1 MMNEVIRFLVK
12 GWLKSK
18 YIFILPVAIV
28 VLVGT
33 ILVMNSMQSG
43 ATKQE
48 LQETFN
54 NRKDTVH
61 LLITSTLTKE
71 RVIGLTPEEQQS
83 LESLLLKEQ
92 YINDIL
98 KKLDEND
105 LQIAAQQ
112 LAYLNEYEN
121 YIAFKAIPYLGE
133 HTVTV
138 EKEKAEALIDHQLA
152 YTEQNTP
159 FKTALFTKQLF
170 QVLFSPIT
178 AFLLLLVFCYKYIF
192 DRENRTFD
200 FFKINSLS
208 STAIYFGYL
217 IPLLMV
223 VLCYIALACVVSLL
237 PPLITGNLNTIY
249 YPVEVAVNSEIIL
262 VPIWKWLVFIPIGW
276 GIFSAIL
283 LLLFT
288 CLIKQQAKLGLLF
301 SLISLPVLIS
311 YMISLKTGFQM
322 YNLIHLIV
330 SYEQLLLN
338 PNRFVPYLI
347 IMLLLV
353 VIGTGITY
361 AVINMKS
368 VSFGVPEYTSSKKQ
382 YRPNRRFKLL
392 QFEHVK
398 KKRKGHILFT
408 VLLLFGIIGG
418 TVIVVNEQFRT
429 FPDKALKIIE
439 RSQNTIIQDQTHW
452 KLVAEEFEMEQ
463 ELQRRMAE
471 ETGEELELLDQNPY
485 QSMIK
490 QLEMRFEALEH
501 LKADIHSPT
510 FAETF
515 RDVMNS
521 FEPGSYRESDN
532 TLWTITDM
540 ASEEQE
546 ILLDDKRLD
555 PWPLGHKWV
564 SNFDD
569 PSQALDQEHYERLKL
584 FQEQNTKYGDSSS
597 FAMYRFFEWNMML
610 FVLFLFVLLLWT
622 TMAEEYRPNPS
633 MSFLATKP
641 IRFSSIYIAK
651 WIYNLTVACSLLLI
665 TGTIIFL
672 IATFIGGVG
681 DKDYPI
687 LIYATERLEEHFF
700 FSTANNAYFYFES
713 LTSLL
718 IKSGL
723 LVFMQLF
730 FLNSLFSFIGKLM
743 KNHYAAIIV
752 TSILVIAG
760 YFAGNHYIELTS
772 SMYNPFVY
780 FDTWNIVDGWKSIE
794 ANNGKVNFL
803 TGAVILLIS
812 GSLLFFM
819 GLLFKRK
826 VIS

>member
-1 MMNEVIRFLVK
+1 MNEVIRFLMK
-12 GWLKSK
+12 GLLKSK
-18 YIFILPVAIV
+18 YIFILPVAIFL
-28 VLVGT
+28 LVGSM
-33 ILVMNSMQSG
+33 LVMNSIQSG

-105 LQIAAQQ
+105 LQIAEQQ
-112 LAYLNEYEN
+112 LAFLNEYEN

-133 HTVTV
+133 HSVAV

-159 FKTALFTKQLF
+159 YKTALFTKQLF
-170 QVLFSPIT
+170 QILFSPVT
-178 AFLLLLVFCYKYIF
+178 AFLLLLVFSYKYIF

-200 FFKINSLS
+200 FFKMNSLS

-217 IPLLMV
+217 IPLLLV
-223 VLCYIALACVVSLL
+223 VLCYIVIGCVLSFL
-237 PPLITGNLNTIY
+237 PPLLSGNLNTIY
-249 YPVEVAVNSEIIL
+249 YPVEVTVNSEVVLI
-262 VPIWKWLVFIPIGW
+262 PIWKWLVFIPIGW

-311 YMISLKTGFQM
+311 YIVSLKTGFLM
-322 YNLIHLIV
+322 FNPIHLIV

-338 PNRFVPYLI
+338 SNRLVFYLI
-347 IMLLLV
+347 IMFLLV
-353 VIGTGITY
+353 LVCTGLTY

-368 VSFGVPEYTSSKKQ
+368 VSLGVPEYTASKKQ
-382 YRPNRRFKLL
+382 YRPNRKFKLL
-392 QFEHVK
+392 QFEHMK
-398 KKRKGHILFT
+398 KKRKGHILLT

-418 TVIVVNEQFRT
+418 TVIVVNEQYRT

-439 RSQNTIIQDQTHW
+439 SSQNTNIQDQTHW
-452 KLVAEEFEMEQ
+452 KLVADEFEMEQ
-463 ELQRRMAE
+463 ELQQRMAE
-471 ETGEELELLDQNPY
+471 ETGEELEMIDQNPY
-485 QSMIK
+485 QAMIK

-501 LKADIHSPT
+501 LKADINSPI

-521 FEPGSYRESDN
+521 FEPGSYKESDN
-532 TLWTITDM
+532 TLWTMTDM

-546 ILLDDKRLD
+546 IVLDEKRIT

-564 SNFDD
+564 SKFDD

-597 FAMYRFFEWNMML
+597 FAMYRFLDWNLML
-610 FVLFLFVLLLWT
+610 FVLCLFVFILWT
-622 TMAEEYRPNPS
+622 TMADEYRPTLS
-633 MSFLATKP
+633 MNFLATKP
-641 IRFSSIYIAK
+641 IRFSSIYIVK
-651 WIYNLTVACSLLLI
+651 WFYNLTVACSLLLI
-665 TGTIIFL
+665 TGTIVFV
-672 IATFIGGVG
+672 IATLIGGAG
-681 DKDYPI
+681 DWDYPI
-687 LIYATERLEEHFF
+687 LIYATERLEDSFF
-700 FSTANNAYFYFES
+700 FSTANNAYFYFDS
-713 LTSLL
+713 LSSLL
-718 IKSGL
+718 FKSGV
-723 LVFMQLF
+723 LVFLQLF
-730 FLNSLFSFIGKLM
+730 FLNSLFSFIGKWM

-752 TSILVIAG
+752 TSILVITG

-794 ANNGKVNFL
+794 ANNAKVNFL
-803 TGAVILLIS
+803 TGTGILLI
-812 GSLLFFM
+812 GGILLLGL

-826 VIS
+826 VNS

>member
-1 MMNEVIRFLVK
+1 MNEVIRFLMK
-12 GWLKSK
+12 GLLKSK
-18 YIFILPVAIV
+18 YIFILPVAII
-28 VLVGT
+28 VLVGSM
-33 ILVMNSMQSG
+33 LVMNSMQSG

-105 LQIAAQQ
+105 LQIAEQQ
-112 LAYLNEYEN
+112 LAFLNEYEN

-133 HTVTV
+133 HSVAV

-159 FKTALFTKQLF
+159 YKTALFTKQLF
-170 QVLFSPIT
+170 QILFSPVT
-178 AFLLLLVFCYKYIF
+178 AFLLLLVFSYKYIF

-200 FFKINSLS
+200 FFKMNSLS

-217 IPLLMV
+217 IPLLLV
-223 VLCYIALACVVSLL
+223 VLCYIVIGCVLSFL
-237 PPLITGNLNTIY
+237 PPLLSGNLNTIY
-249 YPVEVAVNSEIIL
+249 YPVEVTVNSEVVLI
-262 VPIWKWLVFIPIGW
+262 PIWKWLVFIPIGW

-311 YMISLKTGFQM
+311 YIVSLKTGFLM
-322 YNLIHLIV
+322 FNPIHLIV

-338 PNRFVPYLI
+338 SNRLVFYLI
-347 IMLLLV
+347 IMFLLV
-353 VIGTGITY
+353 LVCTGLTY

-368 VSFGVPEYTSSKKQ
+368 VSLGVPEYTASKKQ
-382 YRPNRRFKLL
+382 YRPNRKFKLL
-392 QFEHVK
+392 QFEHMK
-398 KKRKGHILFT
+398 KKRKGHILLT

-418 TVIVVNEQFRT
+418 TVIVVNEQYRT

-439 RSQNTIIQDQTHW
+439 SSQNTNIQDQTHW
-452 KLVAEEFEMEQ
+452 KLVADEFEMEQ
-463 ELQRRMAE
+463 ELQQRMAE
-471 ETGEELELLDQNPY
+471 ETGEELEMIDQNPY
-485 QSMIK
+485 QAMIK

-501 LKADIHSPT
+501 LKADINSPI

-521 FEPGSYRESDN
+521 FEPGSYKESDN
-532 TLWTITDM
+532 TLWTMTDM

-546 ILLDDKRLD
+546 IVLDEKRIT

-564 SNFDD
+564 SKFDD

-597 FAMYRFFEWNMML
+597 FAMYRFLDWNLML
-610 FVLFLFVLLLWT
+610 FVLCLFVFILWT
-622 TMAEEYRPNPS
+622 TMADEYRPTLS
-633 MSFLATKP
+633 MNFLATKP
-641 IRFSSIYIAK
+641 IRFSSIYIVK
-651 WIYNLTVACSLLLI
+651 WFYNLTVACSLLLI
-665 TGTIIFL
+665 TGTIVFV
-672 IATFIGGVG
+672 IATLIGGAG
-681 DKDYPI
+681 DWDYPI
-687 LIYATERLEEHFF
+687 LIYATERLEDSFF
-700 FSTANNAYFYFES
+700 FSTANNAYFYFDS
-713 LTSLL
+713 LSSLL
-718 IKSGL
+718 FKSGV
-723 LVFMQLF
+723 LVFLQLF
-730 FLNSLFSFIGKLM
+730 FLNSLFSFIGKWM

-752 TSILVIAG
+752 TSILVITG

-794 ANNGKVNFL
+794 ANNAKVNFL
-803 TGAVILLIS
+803 TGTGILLI
-812 GSLLFFM
+812 GGILLLGL

-826 VIS
+826 VNS

>member
-1 MMNEVIRFLVK
+1 MNEVIRFLMK
-12 GWLKSK
+12 GLLKSK
-18 YIFILPVAIV
+18 YIFILPVAII
-28 VLVGT
+28 VLVGSM
-33 ILVMNSMQSG
+33 LVMNSIQSG

-105 LQIAAQQ
+105 LQIAEQQ
-112 LAYLNEYEN
+112 LAFLNEYEN

-133 HTVTV
+133 QSVTV

-159 FKTALFTKQLF
+159 YKTALFTKQLF
-170 QVLFSPIT
+170 QILFSPVT
-178 AFLLLLVFCYKYIF
+178 AFLLLLVFSYKYMF

-200 FFKINSLS
+200 FFKMNSLS

-217 IPLLMV
+217 MPLLLV
-223 VLCYIALACVVSLL
+223 ELCYIVIGYVLSFL
-237 PPLITGNLNTIY
+237 PPLLSGNLNTIY
-249 YPVEVAVNSEIIL
+249 YPVEVTVNSEVVLI
-262 VPIWKWLVFIPIGW
+262 PIWKWLVFIPIGW
-276 GIFSAIL
+276 GIFCAIL

-288 CLIKQQAKLGLLF
+288 CLIKQQVKLGLLF

-311 YMISLKTGFQM
+311 YIVSLKTGFLM
-322 YNLIHLIV
+322 YNPIHLIV

-338 PNRFVPYLI
+338 LNRLVYYLI
-347 IMLLLV
+347 IMFLLV
-353 VIGTGITY
+353 LVCTGLTY

-368 VSFGVPEYTSSKKQ
+368 VSLGVPEYTASKKQ
-382 YRPNRRFKLL
+382 YRPNRKFKLL
-392 QFEHVK
+392 QFEHMK
-398 KKRKGHILFT
+398 KKRKGHILLT

-418 TVIVVNEQFRT
+418 TVIVVNEQYRT

-439 RSQNTIIQDQTHW
+439 SSQNTNIQDQTHW
-452 KLVAEEFEMEQ
+452 KLVADEFEMEQ
-463 ELQRRMAE
+463 ELQQRMAE
-471 ETGEELELLDQNPY
+471 ETGEELEILDQNPY
-485 QSMIK
+485 QAMIK

-521 FEPGSYRESDN
+521 FEPGSYKESDN
-532 TLWTITDM
+532 TLWTMTDM

-546 ILLDDKRLD
+546 IVLDEKRIT

-564 SNFDD
+564 SKFDD
-569 PSQALDQEHYERLKL
+569 LSQALDQEHYERLKL

-597 FAMYRFFEWNMML
+597 FAMYRFLDWNLML
-610 FVLFLFVLLLWT
+610 VVLFLFVFILWT
-622 TMAEEYRPNPS
+622 TMADEYRPTLS
-633 MSFLATKP
+633 MNFLATKP
-641 IRFSSIYIAK
+641 IRFSSIYIMK

-665 TGTIIFL
+665 TGTIVFL
-672 IATFIGGVG
+672 IATLIGGAG
-681 DKDYPI
+681 DWDYPI
-687 LIYATERLEEHFF
+687 LIYATERLEDSFI

-713 LTSLL
+713 LSSLL
-718 IKSGL
+718 FKSGV
-723 LVFMQLF
+723 LVFLQLF

-752 TSILVIAG
+752 TSILVITG

-794 ANNGKVNFL
+794 ANNAKVNFL
-803 TGAVILLIS
+803 TGTGILLI
-812 GSLLFFM
+812 GGILLLGL

-826 VIS
+826 VNS

>member
-1 MMNEVIRFLVK
+1 MNEVIRFLMK
-12 GWLKSK
+12 GLLKSK
-18 YIFILPVAIV
+18 YIFILPVAII
-28 VLVGT
+28 VLVGSM
-33 ILVMNSMQSG
+33 LVMNSIQSG

-105 LQIAAQQ
+105 LQIAEQQ
-112 LAYLNEYEN
+112 LAFLNEYEN

-133 HTVTV
+133 HSVAV

-159 FKTALFTKQLF
+159 YKTALFTKQLF
-170 QVLFSPIT
+170 QILFSPVT
-178 AFLLLLVFCYKYIF
+178 AFLLLLVFSYKYMF

-200 FFKINSLS
+200 FFKMNSLS

-217 IPLLMV
+217 MPLLLV
-223 VLCYIALACVVSLL
+223 ELCYIVIGYVLSFL
-237 PPLITGNLNTIY
+237 PPLLSGNLNTIY
-249 YPVEVAVNSEIIL
+249 YPVEVTVNSEVVLI
-262 VPIWKWLVFIPIGW
+262 PIWKWLVFIPIGW

-311 YMISLKTGFQM
+311 YIVSLKTGFLM
-322 YNLIHLIV
+322 FNPIHLIV

-338 PNRFVPYLI
+338 SNRLVFYLI
-347 IMLLLV
+347 IMFLLV
-353 VIGTGITY
+353 MVCTGLTY

-368 VSFGVPEYTSSKKQ
+368 VSLGVPEYTASKKQ
-382 YRPNRRFKLL
+382 YRPNRKFKLL
-392 QFEHVK
+392 QFELMK
-398 KKRKGHILFT
+398 KKRKGHILLT

-418 TVIVVNEQFRT
+418 TVIVVNEQYRT

-439 RSQNTIIQDQTHW
+439 SSQNTNIQDQTHW
-452 KLVAEEFEMEQ
+452 KLVADEFEMEQ
-463 ELQRRMAE
+463 ELQQRMAE
-471 ETGEELELLDQNPY
+471 ETGEELEMLDQNPY
-485 QSMIK
+485 QAMIK

-501 LKADIHSPT
+501 LKADINSPI

-521 FEPGSYRESDN
+521 FEPGSYKESDN
-532 TLWTITDM
+532 TLWTMTDM

-546 ILLDDKRLD
+546 IVLDEKRIT

-564 SNFDD
+564 SKFDD

-597 FAMYRFFEWNMML
+597 FAMYRFLDWNLML
-610 FVLFLFVLLLWT
+610 VVLFLFVFILWT
-622 TMAEEYRPNPS
+622 TMADEYRPTLS
-633 MSFLATKP
+633 MNFLATKP
-641 IRFSSIYIAK
+641 IRFSSIYIVK
-651 WIYNLTVACSLLLI
+651 WFYNLTVACSLLLI
-665 TGTIIFL
+665 TGTIVFV
-672 IATFIGGVG
+672 IATLIGGAG
-681 DKDYPI
+681 DWDYPI
-687 LIYATERLEEHFF
+687 LIYATERLEDSFF
-700 FSTANNAYFYFES
+700 FSTANNAYFYFDS
-713 LTSLL
+713 LSSLL
-718 IKSGL
+718 FKSGV
-723 LVFMQLF
+723 LVFLQLF
-730 FLNSLFSFIGKLM
+730 FLNSLFSFIGKWM

-752 TSILVIAG
+752 TSILVITG

-794 ANNGKVNFL
+794 ANNAKVNFL
-803 TGAVILLIS
+803 TGTGILLI
-812 GSLLFFM
+812 GGILLLGL

-826 VIS
+826 VTS

>member
-1 MMNEVIRFLVK
+1 MNEVIRFLMK
-12 GWLKSK
+12 GLLKSK
-18 YIFILPVAIV
+18 YIFILPVAII
-28 VLVGT
+28 VLVGSML
-33 ILVMNSMQSG
+33 IMNSIQSG

-83 LESLLLKEQ
+83 SESLLLKEQ

-105 LQIAAQQ
+105 LQIAEQQ
-112 LAYLNEYEN
+112 LAFLNEYEN

-133 HTVTV
+133 HSVAV

-159 FKTALFTKQLF
+159 YKTALFTKQLF
-170 QVLFSPIT
+170 QILFSPVT
-178 AFLLLLVFCYKYIF
+178 AFLLLLVFSYKYMF

-200 FFKINSLS
+200 FFKMNSLS

-217 IPLLMV
+217 MPLLLV
-223 VLCYIALACVVSLL
+223 ELCYIVIGYVLSFL
-237 PPLITGNLNTIY
+237 PPLLSGNLNTIY
-249 YPVEVAVNSEIIL
+249 YPVEVTVNSEVVLI
-262 VPIWKWLVFIPIGW
+262 PIWKWLVFIPIGW
-276 GIFSAIL
+276 GIFSTIL

-311 YMISLKTGFQM
+311 YIVSLKTGFLM
-322 YNLIHLIV
+322 YNPIHLIV

-338 PNRFVPYLI
+338 SNRLVFYLI
-347 IMLLLV
+347 IMFLLV
-353 VIGTGITY
+353 MVCTGLTY

-368 VSFGVPEYTSSKKQ
+368 VSLGVPEYTASKKQ
-382 YRPNRRFKLL
+382 YRPNRKFKLL
-392 QFEHVK
+392 QFEHMK
-398 KKRKGHILFT
+398 KKRKGHILLT

-418 TVIVVNEQFRT
+418 TVIVVNEQYRT

-439 RSQNTIIQDQTHW
+439 SSQNTNIQDQTHW
-452 KLVAEEFEMEQ
+452 KLVADEFEMEQ
-463 ELQRRMAE
+463 ELQQRMAE
-471 ETGEELELLDQNPY
+471 ETGEELEMIDQNPY
-485 QSMIK
+485 QAMIK

-501 LKADIHSPT
+501 LKADINSPI

-521 FEPGSYRESDN
+521 FEPGSYKESDN
-532 TLWTITDM
+532 TLWTMTDM

-546 ILLDDKRLD
+546 IVLDEKRIT

-564 SNFDD
+564 SKFDD

-597 FAMYRFFEWNMML
+597 FAMYRFLDWNLML
-610 FVLFLFVLLLWT
+610 VVLFLFVFILWT
-622 TMAEEYRPNPS
+622 TMADEYRPTLS
-633 MSFLATKP
+633 MNFLATKP
-641 IRFSSIYIAK
+641 IRFSSIYIMK

-665 TGTIIFL
+665 TGTIVFL
-672 IATFIGGVG
+672 IATLIGGAG
-681 DKDYPI
+681 DWDYPI
-687 LIYATERLEEHFF
+687 LIYATERLEDSFI
-700 FSTANNAYFYFES
+700 FSTANNAYFYFDS
-713 LTSLL
+713 LSSLL
-718 IKSGL
+718 FKSGV
-723 LVFMQLF
+723 LVFLQLF

-752 TSILVIAG
+752 TSILVITG

-803 TGAVILLIS
+803 TGTGILLI
-812 GSLLFFM
+812 GGILLLGL

-826 VIS
+826 VTS

>member
-1 MMNEVIRFLVK
+1 MNEVIRFLLK

-18 YIFILPVAIV
+18 YIFILPVAIT

-33 ILVMNSMQSG
+33 MFVMNSMQSG

-48 LQETFN
+48 LQEMFN

-83 LESLLLKEQ
+83 LQSLLLKEQ

-98 KKLDEND
+98 KKLAEND
-105 LQIAAQQ
+105 LQIVDQQ

-133 HTVTV
+133 HTVEV
-138 EKEKAEALIDHQLA
+138 EREKAEALFDHQLG

-170 QVLFSPIT
+170 HILFSPIT
-178 AFLLLLVFCYKYIF
+178 AFLLLLAFCYQYMF

-223 VLCYIALACVVSLL
+223 VLCYIALACAVSIL
-237 PPLITGNLNTIY
+237 PPLLTGNLNTIY
-249 YPVEVAVNSEIIL
+249 YPVEVAMNSEIIL

-276 GIFSAIL
+276 GIFSALL

-288 CLIKQQAKLGLLF
+288 CLIKQQTRLGFLF
-301 SLISLPVLIS
+301 ALISVPVLIS
-311 YMISLKTGFQM
+311 YMISLKTGFQR
-322 YNLIHLIV
+322 YNPIHLIV

-338 PNRFVPYLI
+338 SNRFVLYLI
-347 IMLLLV
+347 IMLLLAV
-353 VIGTGITY
+353 VCTGLTY
-361 AVINMKS
+361 TVINLQNI
-368 VSFGVPEYTSSKKQ
+368 SFGLPDYTASKKQ
-382 YRPNRRFKLL
+382 YQPNRKFKLL
-392 QFEHVK
+392 QFEYLK
-398 KKRKGHILFT
+398 KRRKGHILMT

-418 TVIVVNEQFRT
+418 TVIAVNEQYRT
-429 FPDKALKIIE
+429 YPDKALKVIE
-439 RSQNTIIQDQTHW
+439 SAQNTIIQDHVHW
-452 KLVAEEFEMEQ
+452 KMVSDEFEMEQ
-463 ELQRRMAE
+463 ELHRQMAE

-485 QSMIK
+485 QSMII
-490 QLEMRFEALEH
+490 QLEMRFVALEH
-501 LKADIHSPT
+501 LKGDIQSPT

-515 RDVMNS
+515 RDVMSS
-521 FEPGSYRESDN
+521 FEPGSYKESDN
-532 TLWTITDM
+532 TLWTLTDM

-546 ILLDDKRLD
+546 ILLDDKRID
-555 PWPLGHKWV
+555 PWPIGHKWV

-584 FQEQNTKYGDSSS
+584 YQEQNTKYGDSST
-597 FAMYRFFEWNMML
+597 FAMYRLVEWNIML
-610 FVLFLFVLLLWT
+610 IVLFFFIFLLWT
-622 TMAEEYRPNPS
+622 TMADEYRPNPS
-633 MSFLATKP
+633 MNFLATKP
-641 IRFSSIYIAK
+641 IRFSSIYIMK
-651 WIYNLTVACSLLLI
+651 WIYNLTISCSLLLI
-665 TGTIIFL
+665 TGTVVFL

-681 DKDYPI
+681 DGDYPV
-687 LIYATERLEEHFF
+687 LIYATEQMEEHFF
-700 FSTANNAYFYFES
+700 FSNANNAYFYFES

-718 IKSGL
+718 LKSGV

-730 FLNSLFSFIGKLM
+730 FLNSLFSFVGKLM

-752 TSILVIAG
+752 TSLLVIAG
-760 YFAGNHYIELTS
+760 YFAGNHYIELSS

-803 TGAVILLIS
+803 TGTVILLIS
-812 GSLLFFM
+812 GSLLFFV
-819 GLLFKRK
+819 GLLVKRK
-826 VIS
+826 VTS

>member
-1 MMNEVIRFLVK
+1 MMNEVIRFLMK
-12 GWLKSK
+12 GLLKSK
-18 YIFILPVAIV
+18 YIFILPVAII
-28 VLVGT
+28 VLVGSM
-33 ILVMNSMQSG
+33 LVMNSIQSG

-105 LQIAAQQ
+105 LQIAEQQ
-112 LAYLNEYEN
+112 LAFLNEYEN

-133 HTVTV
+133 HSVAV

-159 FKTALFTKQLF
+159 YKTALFTKQLF
-170 QVLFSPIT
+170 QILFSPVT
-178 AFLLLLVFCYKYIF
+178 AFLLLLVFSYKYMF

-200 FFKINSLS
+200 FFKMNSLS

-217 IPLLMV
+217 MPLLLV
-223 VLCYIALACVVSLL
+223 ELCYTVIGYVLSFL
-237 PPLITGNLNTIY
+237 PPLLSGNLNTIY
-249 YPVEVAVNSEIIL
+249 YPVEVTVNSEVVLI
-262 VPIWKWLVFIPIGW
+262 PIWKWLVFIPIGW

-311 YMISLKTGFQM
+311 YIVSLKTGFLM
-322 YNLIHLIV
+322 FNPIHLIV

-338 PNRFVPYLI
+338 SNRLVFYLI
-347 IMLLLV
+347 IMFLLV
-353 VIGTGITY
+353 MVCTGLTY

-368 VSFGVPEYTSSKKQ
+368 VSLGVPEYTASKKQ
-382 YRPNRRFKLL
+382 YRPNRKFKLL
-392 QFEHVK
+392 QFELMK
-398 KKRKGHILFT
+398 KKRKGHILLT

-418 TVIVVNEQFRT
+418 TVIVVNEQYRT

-439 RSQNTIIQDQTHW
+439 SSQNTNIQDQTHW
-452 KLVAEEFEMEQ
+452 KLVADEFEMEQ
-463 ELQRRMAE
+463 ELQQRMAE
-471 ETGEELELLDQNPY
+471 ETGEELEMLDQNPY
-485 QSMIK
+485 QAMIK
-490 QLEMRFEALEH
+490 QLEMRYEALEH

-521 FEPGSYRESDN
+521 FEPGSYKESDN
-532 TLWTITDM
+532 TLWTMTDM

-546 ILLDDKRLD
+546 IVLDEKRIT

-564 SNFDD
+564 SKFDD

-597 FAMYRFFEWNMML
+597 FAMYRFLDWNLML
-610 FVLFLFVLLLWT
+610 VVLFLFVFILWT
-622 TMAEEYRPNPS
+622 TMADEYRPTLS
-633 MSFLATKP
+633 MNFLATKP
-641 IRFSSIYIAK
+641 IRFSSIYIMK

-665 TGTIIFL
+665 TGTIVFL
-672 IATFIGGVG
+672 IATLIGGAG
-681 DKDYPI
+681 DWDYPI
-687 LIYATERLEEHFF
+687 LIYATERLEDSFI

-713 LTSLL
+713 LSSLL
-718 IKSGL
+718 FKSGV
-723 LVFMQLF
+723 LVFLQLF

-752 TSILVIAG
+752 TSILVITG

-794 ANNGKVNFL
+794 ANNAKVNFL
-803 TGAVILLIS
+803 TGTGILLI
-812 GSLLFFM
+812 GGILLLGL

-826 VIS
+826 VNS

>member
-1 MMNEVIRFLVK
+1 MNEVIRFLMK
-12 GWLKSK
+12 GLLKSK
-18 YIFILPVAIV
+18 YIFILPVAII
-28 VLVGT
+28 VLVGSM
-33 ILVMNSMQSG
+33 LVMNSIQSG

-105 LQIAAQQ
+105 LQIAEQQ
-112 LAYLNEYEN
+112 LAFLNEYEN

-133 HTVTV
+133 HSVAV

-159 FKTALFTKQLF
+159 YKTALFTKQLF
-170 QVLFSPIT
+170 QILFSPVT
-178 AFLLLLVFCYKYIF
+178 AFLLLLVFSYKYMF

-200 FFKINSLS
+200 FFKMNSLS

-217 IPLLMV
+217 MPLLLV
-223 VLCYIALACVVSLL
+223 ELCYTVIGYVLSFL
-237 PPLITGNLNTIY
+237 PPLLSGNLNTIY
-249 YPVEVAVNSEIIL
+249 YPVEVTVNSEVVLI
-262 VPIWKWLVFIPIGW
+262 PIWKWLVFIPIGW

-311 YMISLKTGFQM
+311 YIVSLKTGFLM
-322 YNLIHLIV
+322 FNPIHLIV

-338 PNRFVPYLI
+338 SNRLVFYLI
-347 IMLLLV
+347 IMFLLV
-353 VIGTGITY
+353 MVCTGLTY

-368 VSFGVPEYTSSKKQ
+368 VSLGVPEYTASKKQ
-382 YRPNRRFKLL
+382 YRPNRKFKLL
-392 QFEHVK
+392 QFELMK
-398 KKRKGHILFT
+398 KKRKGHILLT

-418 TVIVVNEQFRT
+418 TVIVVNEQYRT

-439 RSQNTIIQDQTHW
+439 SSQNTNIQDQTHW
-452 KLVAEEFEMEQ
+452 KLVADEFEMEQ
-463 ELQRRMAE
+463 ELQQRMAE
-471 ETGEELELLDQNPY
+471 ETGEELEMLDQNPY
-485 QSMIK
+485 QAMIK
-490 QLEMRFEALEH
+490 QLEMRYEALEH

-521 FEPGSYRESDN
+521 FEPGSYKESDN
-532 TLWTITDM
+532 TLWTMTDM

-546 ILLDDKRLD
+546 IVLDEKRIT

-564 SNFDD
+564 SKFDD

-597 FAMYRFFEWNMML
+597 FAMYRFLDWNLML
-610 FVLFLFVLLLWT
+610 VVLFLFVFILWT
-622 TMAEEYRPNPS
+622 TMADEYRPTLS
-633 MSFLATKP
+633 MNFLATKP
-641 IRFSSIYIAK
+641 IRFSSIYIMK

-665 TGTIIFL
+665 TGTIVFL
-672 IATFIGGVG
+672 IATLIGGAG
-681 DKDYPI
+681 DWDYPI
-687 LIYATERLEEHFF
+687 LIYATERLEDSFI

-713 LTSLL
+713 LSSLL
-718 IKSGL
+718 FKSGV
-723 LVFMQLF
+723 LVFLQLF

-752 TSILVIAG
+752 TSILVITG

-794 ANNGKVNFL
+794 ANNAKVNFL
-803 TGAVILLIS
+803 TGTGILLI
-812 GSLLFFM
+812 GGILLLGL

-826 VIS
+826 VNS

>member
-1 MMNEVIRFLVK
+1 MNEVIRFLIK
-12 GWLKSK
+12 GWLKSN
-18 YIFILPVAIV
+18 YIFILPVAIFV
-28 VLVGT
+28 FVGAMLV
-33 ILVMNSMQSG
+33 INSTQPE

-92 YINDIL
+92 YINGIL

-105 LQIAAQQ
+105 LQIVNEQ

-133 HTVTV
+133 HTVAV
-138 EKEKAEALIDHQLA
+138 EREKAETLADHQLA
-152 YTEQNTP
+152 YTEQDTP

-170 QVLFSPIT
+170 QILFSPVT

-208 STAIYFGYL
+208 NTAIYLGYL

-223 VLCYIALACVVSLL
+223 VLSYIVIICVVSLL

-249 YPVEVAVNSEIIL
+249 YPVEVALNSETIL

-276 GIFSAIL
+276 GIFSAML

-301 SLISLPVLIS
+301 SLISLPVLFS
-311 YMISLKTGFQM
+311 YMISLKTGFQI
-322 YNLIHLIV
+322 YNPIHLIV
-330 SYEQLLLN
+330 SYDQLLLD
-338 PNRFVPYLI
+338 PNRFVTYLI
-347 IMLLLV
+347 IMLVLG

-368 VSFGVPEYTSSKKQ
+368 VSFGIPEYTASKKQ
-382 YRPNRRFKLL
+382 YRPNRKFKLL
-392 QFEHVK
+392 QFEHLK
-398 KKRKGHILFT
+398 KKRKGHIFLI
-408 VLLLFGIIGG
+408 VLMLFGIFGG
-418 TVIVVNEQFRT
+418 TVIVVNEQFQT
-429 FPDKALKIIE
+429 FPDNALKIIE
-439 RSQNTIIQDQTHW
+439 RSQNTIIQDQAHW
-452 KLVAEEFEMEQ
+452 RLVADEFEMEQ

-471 ETGEELELLDQNPY
+471 ETGEELEILDQNPY

-501 LKADIHSPT
+501 LKADIHSPV
-510 FAETF
+510 FSETF

-532 TLWTITDM
+532 TLWTLTDM

-546 ILLDDKRLD
+546 ILLDDRRIT

-564 SNFDD
+564 SNFDN

-610 FVLFLFVLLLWT
+610 FVLALFVLLLWT
-622 TMAEEYRPNPS
+622 TMADEYRANPS
-633 MSFLATKP
+633 MNFLATKP
-641 IRFSSIYIAK
+641 VRFTSIYISK
-651 WIYNLTVACSLLLI
+651 WVYNLAIASSLVLI

-681 DKDYPI
+681 ETDYPI
-687 LIYATERLEEHFF
+687 LVYATERLEEHYF

-718 IKSGL
+718 VKSVV

-730 FLNSLFSFIGKLM
+730 FLNSLFSFVGKLL

-752 TSILVIAG
+752 TFILVIAG
-760 YFAGNHYIELTS
+760 YFAGNHYIELAIS
-772 SMYNPFVY
+772 LYNPFVY

-794 ANNGKVNFL
+794 ANNGKMNFL
-803 TGAVILLIS
+803 TGTVILLIS
-812 GSLLFFM
+812 GTVLFGM

-826 VIS
+826 VTS